1 MCRFRCENAQVQKDA
16 KCAGPKS
23 RIWWRK
29 RLTPRYSFIL
39 LGWPWLFQ
47 PLCSPYPLILLTPAS
62 LKLPAASDPLPLPK
76 LHRMRICCL
85 AAISSSDTSPLSFRI
100 AKKKEQSRS
109 ISFENRVF
117 IMSTPYWRR
126 GARKRPGGSQG
137 GRVQVERGAQVMIF
151 LEEQS
156 RAIQA
161 RVRDKLAEFVVY
173 FLGSVQ
179 NSGRECS

>member
-1 MCRFRCENAQVQKDA
+1 MCRFGCENAQVQKDA
-16 KCAGPKS
+16 KCAGPKW

-85 AAISSSDTSPLSFRI
+85 AAISSSNTSPPSFRI
-100 AKKKEQSRS
+100 AKNNEQSRS
-109 ISFENRVF
+109 ISFENRVLEE
-117 IMSTPYWRR
+117 
-126 GARKRPGGSQG
+126 GG
-137 GRVQVERGAQVMIF
+137 GRGQGEAKGGGFKSNVAHRWWFFRRNKAVQYK
-151 LEEQS
+151 LE
-156 RAIQA
+156 
-161 RVRDKLAEFVVY
+161 
-173 FLGSVQ
+173 
-179 NSGRECS
+179 